1 MTFDFWAERGRA
13 GGPCPTEAEPLAPNG
28 RNEGVGACQSGVGLR
43 VGSQNGGQK
52 TRKAAFESGL
62 DERNE
67 NDPYCIKEAVRGYLA
82 PGGQRQRGLAP
93 GEALLKINIEVVL
106 IDVKR
111 FFPKML
117 IEKSIWC
124 NL

>member
-1 MTFDFWAERGRA
+1 MAE
-13 GGPCPTEAEPLAPNG
+13 TK
-28 RNEGVGACQSGVGLR
+28 GVGACQSGVGLR

-67 NDPYCIKEAVRGYLA
+67 NDPYCIKKEAVRGYPA
-82 PGGQRQRGLAP
+82 PGGQRQRGI
-93 GEALLKINIEVVL
+93 ALGIEVIL
-106 IDVKR
+106 LGVKR
-111 FFPKML
+111 FFPKIL

>member
-1 MTFDFWAERGRA
+1 MAE
-13 GGPCPTEAEPLAPNG
+13 TK
-28 RNEGVGACQSGVGLR
+28 GVGACQSGVGLR

-82 PGGQRQRGLAP
+82 PGGQRQRGLA
-93 GEALLKINIEVVL
+93 GEALLMKLILQIAPNTLFDQDLREESLNIDEDDFYVYL
-106 IDVKR
+106 
-111 FFPKML
+111 
-117 IEKSIWC
+117 
-124 NL
+124 